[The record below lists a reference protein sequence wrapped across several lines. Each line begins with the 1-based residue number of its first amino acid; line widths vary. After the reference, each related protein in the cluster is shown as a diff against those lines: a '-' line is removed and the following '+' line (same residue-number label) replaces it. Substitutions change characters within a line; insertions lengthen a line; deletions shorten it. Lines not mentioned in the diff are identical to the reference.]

1 MLPEVCFRFTMA
13 AEISTSRLGAVMTG
27 TSASGDAAEDAL
39 AEYARRQQSCIDK
52 ELGQGTAPQG
62 AMRKT
67 ADPEYQ
73 KNLLIFRRLL
83 GEAAR
88 LSHGLTVDDDQVRL
102 KAAMKQD
109 EQVPALKVLLARRF
123 QLERV
128 LLEFADRAYL
138 TGRLADL
145 YNEGPGTY
153 VTWKMM
159 YGDALPALLDH
170 DKAVVCRHDVR
181 SNAAPAGERG
191 PVGQEAVDCEV
202 ERTRLQLKRL
212 LQEKE
217 AQTEVMRARQ
227 ELVSQA
233 IPKTIRAVGL
243 MSAAL
248 AATSFW
254 VLRDGELIVLALVA
268 GGTGAALGGLI
279 KLRDEVQWGTQ
290 ARRFWP
296 AFIAQILIG
305 SIAGMLAFL
314 VWRTGTVVVPGKEAG
329 VAVLALALGFSEA
342 AFISLLTRFTNPKTT

>member
-1 MLPEVCFRFTMA
+1 V
-13 AEISTSRLGAVMTG
+13 TG
-27 TSASGDAAEDAL
+27 TSAIGDAAEGEL
-39 AEYARRQQSCIDK
+39 AERARRQQSCIDQ
-52 ELGQGTAPQG
+52 ELGHGTASREG
-62 AMRKT
+62 LAKRKT
-67 ADPEYQ
+67 ADPEYE

-83 GEAAR
+83 GEAAELHQR
-88 LSHGLTVDDDQVRL
+88 RPLTE
-102 KAAMKQD
+102 A
-109 EQVPALKVLLARRF
+109 EQVPLKATMEPPEPAARALKVLLARRF

-128 LLEFADRAYL
+128 LLELADRTYL

-145 YNEGPGTY
+145 YGEGPGTY
-153 VTWKMM
+153 VTWKGM
-159 YGDALPALLDH
+159 YGDALPALLDPGKAATFH
-170 DKAVVCRHDVR
+170 QEGRWNAAAANEAAGHAEPGFADPAVVDH
-181 SNAAPAGERG
+181 
-191 PVGQEAVDCEV
+191 EV

-212 LQEKE
+212 LREKE
-217 AQTEVMRARQ
+217 AQDQVMRARQ
-227 ELVSQA
+227 ELINRA
-233 IPKTIRAVGL
+233 ILKTICAVGL

-248 AATSFW
+248 AVTSFW

-314 VWRTGTVVVPGKEAG
+314 VYRTGTVVVAGKEAG

-342 AFISLLTRFTNPKTT
+342 AFISLLSRFTNPKTT